1 MDNLV
6 NYMDQDYS
14 ILLEAV
20 RCLPMPSSDRD
31 AVTQIIS
38 QQCHKIKVT
47 ISYSIMFST
56 IVLFI
61 HLTKKFYSFLKDF
74 LSQLLF

>member
-38 QQCHKIKVT
+38 QQCHKIKVN
-47 ISYSIMFST
+47 
-56 IVLFI
+56 IVHSFTLYTLHFVYLF
-61 HLTKKFYSFLKDF
+61 YG
-74 LSQLLF
+74 